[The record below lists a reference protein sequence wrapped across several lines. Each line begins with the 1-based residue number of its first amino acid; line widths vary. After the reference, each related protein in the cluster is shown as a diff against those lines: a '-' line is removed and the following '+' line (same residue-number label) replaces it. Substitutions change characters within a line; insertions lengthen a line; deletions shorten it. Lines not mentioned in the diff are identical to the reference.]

1 METKDVILRLREERG
16 LTQSALAQEVFVTR
30 QAVSRWETGETL
42 PETQTLKLLSRLE
55 DRGFVAREKAG
66 RGNRYRPLVRRE
78 EYLAAESRSFLERL
92 HGGSLPSLVA
102 SLMESRSLSEQEV
115 AELEAILKGGEPHA

>member
-1 METKDVILRLREERG
+1 MDERRRLPDAELEVMQA
-16 LTQSALAQEVFVTR
+16 LWSQTQYPVTTAELLPRLAEHQWQT
-30 QAVSRWETGETL
+30 ATL
-42 PETQTLKLLSRLE
+42 LKLLSRLE

-115 AELEAILKGGEPHA
+115 AELEAILKGGGPHA

>member
-1 METKDVILRLREERG
+1 MDERRRLPDAELEVMQA
-16 LTQSALAQEVFVTR
+16 LWSQTQYPVTTAELLPRLAEH
-30 QAVSRWETGETL
+30 RWQTATL
-42 PETQTLKLLSRLE
+42 LKLLSRLE
-55 DRGFVAREKAG
+55 DRGF
-66 RGNRYRPLVRRE
+66 LVRRE

>member
-1 METKDVILRLREERG
+1 MEEWKRLPDAELEVMQALWSQTEYPVSTAALLPR
-16 LTQSALAQEVFVTR
+16 LAQH
-30 QAVSRWETGETL
+30 RWQTATL
-42 PETQTLKLLSRLE
+42 IKLLSRLE

-78 EYLAAESRSFLERL
+78 DYLAAESRSFLDRL

-102 SLMESRSLSEQEV
+102 SLMESRELSAEERT
-115 AELEAILKGGEPHA
+115 ELEAILRGGGPHA